1 MKIPYLLFG
10 WLLFSFFVLPLE
22 GYSQSRP
29 VLQAGPVLGY
39 VEHREALVW
48 IQTNVPS
55 SVFIE
60 YWESGKDN
68 SKVRSQK
75 IYTTAL
81 SHCTGKLLLEEVDP
95 GKTYFYEIFVNNKK
109 QKSLFPYRFTTQSI
123 PSKRGLSQGFTVAA
137 GSCSFIYDQKFDPGL
152 QNPNTDYTIYQSI
165 ADKDPKAMLWLGD
178 NVYLRSADYTSRTG
192 FYKRYSYD
200 RQEPALRHLMA
211 KTSNY
216 AIWDDHDFGP
226 NDISGFYP
234 LKNIALDAFIDF
246 WPNPGFGVYD
256 MPGITT
262 SFQLN
267 GVDFFLLDNRYY
279 RTEQYS
285 DGSGNILGYHQIN
298 WLIEALKYSKS
309 PFKIIAIG
317 GQVLNSAKV
326 YENYSL
332 YSDEL
337 EYLLGRINDENI
349 KGVVFLSGDRHH
361 GEVSSLDL
369 PNGNKIYEI
378 TTSPLTG
385 RVSTVADSELNENR
399 LEGSLVVQ
407 RNFALLKFEEREN
420 NPQLTIELC
429 DEQGAVL
436 FTHSV
441 QHP

>member
-1 MKIPYLLFG
+1 MKTSYLLCA
-10 WLLFSFFVLPLE
+10 LLLSLLCLLPST
-22 GYSQSRP
+22 GYGQSKP

-39 VEHREALVW
+39 VEHREALIW
-48 IQTNVPS
+48 IQTNLPS

-60 YWESGKDN
+60 YWEKGN
-68 SKVRSQK
+68 PENKVKSQK
-75 IYTTAL
+75 IYTAAL
-81 SHCTGKLLLEEVDP
+81 THCTGKVLLEQVEP
-95 GKTYFYEIFVNNKK
+95 GKSYLYDIYVNNKK
-109 QKSLFPYRFTTQSI
+109 QNHSFPYSFTTQSI
-123 PSKRGLSQGFTVAA
+123 PKKKGLSEDFSVAA
-137 GSCSFIYDQKFDPGL
+137 GSCSFIYDRIFDPTL
-152 QNPNTDYTIYQSI
+152 QNPNTDYTIFQTI
-165 ADKDPKAMLWLGD
+165 ADKSPSAMFWLGD

-200 RQEPALRHLMA
+200 RQVPALRYLMSR
-211 KTSNY
+211 TSNY

-226 NDISGFYP
+226 NNISGFYP

-246 WPNPGFGVYD
+246 WPNPGFGIYD

-267 GVDFFLLDNRYY
+267 GIDFFLLDNRYY
-279 RTEQYS
+279 RTEQYV

-298 WLIEALKYSKS
+298 WLIEALKYSQS
-309 PFKIIAIG
+309 PFKVIAIG

-326 YENYSL
+326 FENYSL

-361 GEVSSLDL
+361 GEVSSLVL
-369 PNGNKIYEI
+369 PNGNRIYEI

-385 RVSTVADSELNENR
+385 RVSTVAHQEYNENR
-399 LEGSLVVQ
+399 MEGSLVVQ
-407 RNFALLKFEEREN
+407 RNFALLKFENTERGS
-420 NPQLTIELC
+420 QLTMELC

-436 FTHSV
+436 FSKILQAH
-441 QHP
+441 